1 MKFLLTLIVGSL
13 FLAFASPVL
22 FADAT
27 AAPVNVAGE
36 WKFQV
41 ETGQG
46 TGTPSFT
53 LKQDGGNVTGDYKG
67 AFGEAP
73 VTGTVKHQTLTLQL
87 KVSGQGQSIVVEYVG
102 TVDGDKIKGKVR
114 LGDFGEG
121 NFTGE
126 RVKQ

>member
-1 MKFLLTLIVGSL
+1 MKSFLTLLVSSL
-13 FLAFASPVL
+13 VLAFSSPVL
-22 FADAT
+22 LAEMP

-36 WKFQV
+36 WHFQV

-46 TGTPSFT
+46 IGTPSFT
-53 LKQDGGNVTGDYKG
+53 LKQDGGTVTGDYKG

-73 VTGTVKHQTLTLQL
+73 VSGTVKDHEL
-87 KVSGQGQSIVVEYVG
+87 KLSLKLSGQGQGVVVEYVG

-114 LGDFGEG
+114 FGDFGEG

-126 RVKQ
+126 KVKK